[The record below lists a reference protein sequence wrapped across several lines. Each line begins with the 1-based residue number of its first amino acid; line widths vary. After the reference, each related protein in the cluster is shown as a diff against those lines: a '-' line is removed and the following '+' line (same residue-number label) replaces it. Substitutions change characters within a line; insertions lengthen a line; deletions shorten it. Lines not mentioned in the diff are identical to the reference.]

1 MDSLDQ
7 YVIVCF
13 KHACAERAEEGSEVL
28 FGKDAQP
35 MVDKCSLKSHQ
46 DDRKAVPALWAAQP
60 SHETMCD
67 TSSLLLRPI
76 TESWP
81 QVRRECRRSNLALM
95 PNLEALWVLDRVD
108 EVLRVEGS
116 HHVIPWLDGLVP
128 GYVWL
133 ADETVAKSR
142 SVN

>member
-1 MDSLDQ
+1 
-7 YVIVCF
+7 
-13 KHACAERAEEGSEVL
+13 
-28 FGKDAQP
+28 
-35 MVDKCSLKSHQ
+35 
-46 DDRKAVPALWAAQP
+46 
-60 SHETMCD
+60 
-67 TSSLLLRPI
+67 
-76 TESWP
+76 
-81 QVRRECRRSNLALM
+81 M